1 MVSVL
6 AFFSDDPSSNP
17 SEVYNFSVKLLLKR
31 TKINRGWRWPIKNYI
46 PALLALVLYGCLG
59 LLMMSEREKTREAF
73 SLFFI
78 RFDLVVICAKWQLSP
93 ELNGTDISND
103 NGNDRGNLIECK

>member
-1 MVSVL
+1 
-6 AFFSDDPSSNP
+6 
-17 SEVYNFSVKLLLKR
+17 
-31 TKINRGWRWPIKNYI
+31 
-46 PALLALVLYGCLG
+46 
-59 LLMMSEREKTREAF
+59 MMSEREKTREAF